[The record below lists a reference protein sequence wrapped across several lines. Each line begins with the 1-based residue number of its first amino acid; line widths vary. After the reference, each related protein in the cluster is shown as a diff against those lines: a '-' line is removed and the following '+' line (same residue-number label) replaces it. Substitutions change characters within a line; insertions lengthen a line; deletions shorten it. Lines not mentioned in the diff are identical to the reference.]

1 MINKNKALMMGTGLL
16 GLVFFIIANCT
27 NYFEGANIAAGL
39 IQLAINAAVFLAW
52 GRNFLQTHG
61 KEKLVSFGGVLFP
74 PVMAGITVWGVL
86 LPALIE
92 ALK

>member
-1 MINKNKALMMGTGLL
+1 MKNRNRLAMGITGAVGFL
-16 GLVFFIIANCT
+16 FFLIANFT
-27 NYFEGANIAAGL
+27 HIFEGANIAAGL

-52 GRNFLQTHG
+52 GRNFLQTQG
-61 KEKLVSFGGVLFP
+61 KERLFSLGGVLVP
-74 PVMAGITVWGVL
+74 PVMAAITVWRVL

>member
-1 MINKNKALMMGTGLL
+1 MGTTGAL
-16 GLVFFIIANCT
+16 GFAFFLIANCI

-61 KEKLVSFGGVLFP
+61 KEKLFSLGGVLVP
-74 PVMAGITVWGVL
+74 PVMATITGWRVL